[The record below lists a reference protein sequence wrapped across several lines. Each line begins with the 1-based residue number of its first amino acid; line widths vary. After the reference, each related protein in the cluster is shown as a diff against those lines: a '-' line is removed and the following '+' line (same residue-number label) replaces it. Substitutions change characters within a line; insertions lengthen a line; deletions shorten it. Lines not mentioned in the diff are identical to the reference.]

1 MIYINILQDFLNTL
15 LANRDISN
23 DRIERGEIEK
33 EMKLDEF
40 IHYLKMDNTIWVK
53 DSENIIPFSIVSS
66 TKADYLFYVS
76 NSKELP
82 DELIS
87 ELEKIKYD
95 LSQLTG
101 KSNDEVA
108 LEKLY
113 DKSHFIIDKTFYFNL
128 HE

>member
-66 TKADYLFYVS
+66 AKADYLFYVS

-95 LSQLTG
+95 LSQLTW